1 MSFSLILLAAGKSNR
16 FKSKVPKPYHK
27 LGGKT
32 LLEISLSKFR
42 QFKEIKK
49 ISGNEKNTTN
59 NRMELL
65 APINALKDMKPGVE
79 IKIYT
84 DSQYVKNG
92 ITEWINS
99 WLANN
104 WKTSKKEDV
113 KNKDLW
119 LELYNLNQSLDVNW
133 NWVKAHDG
141 NPLNE
146 EVDLLAKQAANLN

>member
-1 MSFSLILLAAGKSNR
+1 MITIYTDGSCLTNPGSGGWAAIIN
-16 FKSKVPKPYHK
+16 
-27 LGGKT
+27 
-32 LLEISLSKFR
+32 ENN
-42 QFKEIKK
+42 KK
-49 ISGNEKNTTN
+49 KIISGNEKNTTN

-65 APINALKDMKPGVE
+65 APINALREIKSGPK

-92 ITEWINS
+92 ITEWINT
-99 WLANN
+99 WLSND

-119 LELYNLNQSLDVNW
+119 IELYNLTKFLDIQW
-133 NWVKAHDG
+133 IWVKAHDG

-146 EVDLLAKQAANLN
+146 EVDLLAKRAANSY

>member
-1 MSFSLILLAAGKSNR
+1 MITIYTDGSCLTNPGNGGWAAIIKD
-16 FKSKVPKPYHK
+16 
-27 LGGKT
+27 
-32 LLEISLSKFR
+32 E
-42 QFKEIKK
+42 KEIRK

-65 APINALKDMKPGVE
+65 APINALKDMNPGVE

-119 LELYNLNQSLDVNW
+119 IDLYNLNKSLNIQW

-146 EVDLLAKQAANLN
+146 EVDLLAKKAANSDLF

>member
-1 MSFSLILLAAGKSNR
+1 VDGL
-16 FKSKVPKPYHK
+16 
-27 LGGKT
+27 
-32 LLEISLSKFR
+32 
-42 QFKEIKK
+42 QFIKDEKDIKK
-49 ISGNEKNTTN
+49 ISGSEKNTTN

-92 ITEWINS
+92 ITEWINT
-99 WLANN
+99 WLSNN

-119 LELYNLNQSLDVNW
+119 IELYNLNKSLNVQW

-141 NPLNE
+141 NPMNE
-146 EVDLLAKQAANLN
+146 EVDLLAKKAANSD

>member
-1 MSFSLILLAAGKSNR
+1 MIIIYTDGSCLTNPGNGGWAAIIN
-16 FKSKVPKPYHK
+16 
-27 LGGKT
+27 
-32 LLEISLSKFR
+32 END
-42 QFKEIKK
+42 EKK
-49 ISGNEKNTTN
+49 IISGNEKNTTN

-65 APINALKDMKPGVE
+65 APINALRGIKPGSK

-92 ITEWINS
+92 ITEWINT
-99 WLANN
+99 WLNNN

-119 LELYNLNQSLDVNW
+119 IELYNLNKLLDIQW
-133 NWVKAHDG
+133 IWIKAHDG

-146 EVDLLAKQAANLN
+146 EVDLLAKRAANSD